1 MKWLVRCL
9 LHVEARHICKDTFL
23 VQGRLP
29 APPSP
34 PKAGGAPVVK
44 NAVTLLNEFC
54 QKSKLDAPSY
64 FFGETVATKT
74 YTATVTVRGQ
84 SFIGR
89 GSKKATAKHAAAE
102 KALTQMLGLGGGAL
116 ALRSTPTPTPPVV
129 PLAAGSLPKDPVSI
143 LNELC
148 QKRRLSAVYTFA
160 HDSSFQDPKAVPLHI
175 TKLAVAGLIFV
186 AKAPRKDAAKK
197 AAAKAA
203 LEHFEGPVGK
213 SDGESTPA
221 QWTPTRL
228 TGPSVTPQEIAALA
242 QLLPGLKAEPQP
254 SSVEKAS
261 ISSSAVDISPQDQNS
276 TLDASTPAPQPAQD
290 AQPSSPGP
298 VDASPGVTG
307 DGGEEA
313 GSPRR
318 PSTTGAPNSGKRDY
332 ASLAATGK
340 DPVCLLNEFTMRQG
354 THLEIAVRKLESA
367 MPAFVAEFVLEG
379 RSFSVEGASKA
390 DAKKGVADMVLQH
403 LESKQPGTLESL
415 KGGSAKRARK
425 SEDDVQEGGEG
436 SKGAETDRGGG
447 PRRTR
452 KRKADDVER
461 QGSNPFADRL
471 AGLACSKYRELTA
484 GDTGQ
489 KGKQVRTKAIG
500 RGPWSNFWRSGS

>member
-1 MKWLVRCL
+1 M
-9 LHVEARHICKDTFL
+9 
-23 VQGRLP
+23 
-29 APPSP
+29 
-34 PKAGGAPVVK
+34 VK
-44 NAVTLLNEFC
+44 NFVTLLNEFC

-64 FFGETVATKT
+64 FFAETAATKT
-74 YTATVTVRGQ
+74 HTATVTVRGQ

-102 KALTQMLGLGGGAL
+102 KALMMLGLGRGAL
-116 ALRSTPTPTPPVV
+116 ALKSTLSPPPPVV
-129 PLAAGSLPKDPVSI
+129 SLAAGSLPKDPVSS

-203 LEHFEGPVGK
+203 LEHFEGPVGA
-213 SDGESTPA
+213 SIPV
-221 QWTPTRL
+221 QRTPTRL

-242 QLLPGLKAEPQP
+242 QLLPGLKAEPQR

-261 ISSSAVDISPQDQNS
+261 ISSSAADIPPQDQNS
-276 TLDASTPAPQPAQD
+276 TLDASTPPPQPAQD
-290 AQPSSPGP
+290 AQPFCPGP
-298 VDASPGVTG
+298 VDASPGGTG
-307 DGGEEA
+307 DGGET
-313 GSPRR
+313 GSSRG
-318 PSTTGAPNSGKRDY
+318 PSTTGAPESGKRDY
-332 ASLAATGK
+332 ALLAATGK
-340 DPVCLLNEFTMRQG
+340 DPVSLLNEYTMWQG
-354 THLEIAVRKLESA
+354 MHLEIAVRKLESP

-403 LESKQPGTLESL
+403 LESEQPGTLEAL
-415 KGGSAKRARK
+415 KGGRAKRARK
-425 SEDDVQEGGEG
+425 SEDGVHEEGER
-436 SKGAETDRGGG
+436 SKGAEMDQGVG

-461 QGSNPFADRL
+461 RGSNPFADRL

-489 KGKQVRTKAIG
+489 KGKQVRMKAIG
-500 RGPWSNFWRSGS
+500 RGPWANFWRSGS

>member
-1 MKWLVRCL
+1 
-9 LHVEARHICKDTFL
+9 
-23 VQGRLP
+23 
-29 APPSP
+29 
-34 PKAGGAPVVK
+34 VVK
-44 NAVTLLNEFC
+44 CFVTLLNEFC

-64 FFGETVATKT
+64 FFAESAATKT
-74 YTATVTVRGQ
+74 HTATVTVRGQ

-102 KALTQMLGLGGGAL
+102 KALMQMLGRGWGAL
-116 ALRSTPTPTPPVV
+116 ALKSIPTPPPPVV
-129 PLAAGSLPKDPVSI
+129 PRAAGSLPKDPVSS

-148 QKRRLSAVYTFA
+148 QKRRLLAIYTFA

-203 LEHFEGPVGK
+203 LEHFEGPVGA
-213 SDGESTPA
+213 STPV
-221 QWTPTRL
+221 QRTLTRL

-261 ISSSAVDISPQDQNS
+261 IPSSAADICPQDQNS
-276 TLDASTPAPQPAQD
+276 TLDASTPPPQPAQD
-290 AQPSSPGP
+290 EQPFCPGP

-307 DGGEEA
+307 NGGEET
-313 GSPRR
+313 GSLRG
-318 PSTTGAPNSGKRDY
+318 PSTTGAPTSSKRDY

-340 DPVCLLNEFTMRQG
+340 DPVSLLNEYTMWQG
-354 THLEIAVRKLESA
+354 MHLEIAVRKLESP
-367 MPAFVAEFVLEG
+367 MPTFVAEFVLEG
-379 RSFSVEGASKA
+379 RSFCVEGASKA
-390 DAKKGVADMVLQH
+390 DAKKGLADMVLQH
-403 LESKQPGTLESL
+403 LESEQPGTLESL
-415 KGGSAKRARK
+415 KGGRVKRARK
-425 SEDDVQEGGEG
+425 SEDGVHEEGER
-436 SKGAETDRGGG
+436 SKGAETDQGVG

-461 QGSNPFADRL
+461 RGSNPFADRL

-489 KGKQVRTKAIG
+489 KGKQVRMKAIG
-500 RGPWSNFWRSGS
+500 RGPWANFWRSGS